1 MAAGVNHALEAIDW
15 SAPWLEPF
23 SHVGPQVAQQVQGGE
38 PVHRALH
45 AATLPG
51 PVVRFVPQSELP
63 GGTAYEQYIFDT
75 GRVPTRENLHDF
87 FNGLV
92 WLQFPHTKRR
102 LNQLQAQAIA
112 ADGVQAVRGPLRVAL
127 DAAWQRAVVAR
138 EAEGQLR
145 RTDAERLAHTAAA
158 ISAACTEYGLSLIHI

>member
-1 MAAGVNHALEAIDW
+1 MAAGVSHALEAIDW

-38 PVHRALH
+38 PVHRALQ

-75 GRVPTRENLHDF
+75 GRVPPAKTC
-87 FNGLV
+87 
-92 WLQFPHTKRR
+92 T
-102 LNQLQAQAIA
+102 ISST
-112 ADGVQAVRGPLRVAL
+112 
-127 DAAWQRAVVAR
+127 AWC
-138 EAEGQLR
+138 GCSF
-145 RTDAERLAHTAAA
+145 RTP
-158 ISAACTEYGLSLIHI
+158 SAA